1 LADEADDRP
10 EVMELCRLVVPN
22 TFLLLNGFVE
32 LFREL
37 KNRSHKI
44 NMSKITKLLHWIIA
58 SLSYVKYIPMI
69 CFYQIDSE

>member
-1 LADEADDRP
+1 LADDADDRP

-37 KNRSHKI
+37 KNKVI
-44 NMSKITKLLHWIIA
+44 KSK
-58 SLSYVKYIPMI
+58 
-69 CFYQIDSE
+69 